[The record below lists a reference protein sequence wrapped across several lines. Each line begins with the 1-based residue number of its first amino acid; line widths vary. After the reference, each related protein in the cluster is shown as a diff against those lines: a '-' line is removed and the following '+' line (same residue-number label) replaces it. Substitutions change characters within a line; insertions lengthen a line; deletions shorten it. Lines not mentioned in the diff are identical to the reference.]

1 MTPGSRKEQVSPP
14 DTQEADGSEGRPPH
28 RGHPL
33 DRTGGLLVVKPAHL
47 SSMPL
52 PCTGPGAT
60 SLPCPLGFLVT
71 RQSDASLGPPGHP
84 VSWASNT
91 HLLPLRLPWP
101 RVLPDW
107 LQPEDTRVGAAGT
120 TWRLGGR
127 NCWEHQGLGGGH
139 RGSAVCCSPSR
150 LAQRLQLHGAS
161 PSVPEANIFQKRKP
175 RFREDCCL
183 PKATGREEGASLLCS
198 GWGLSLQLR
207 VPPRV
212 GGVLA
217 GPAESWGAWASLGL
231 GSLGASGG
239 FCMFIWLRS
248 PLAQALP
255 GC

>member
-52 PCTGPGAT
+52 HSTGPGTT
-60 SLPCPLGFLVT
+60 SLPCPLVT
-71 RQSDASLGPPGHP
+71 RQSDASPGPPGLP
-84 VSWASNT
+84 ISWASST
-91 HLLPLRLPWP
+91 HLLPLRPPWP

-107 LQPEDTRVGAAGT
+107 LQPEGTRVGAAGT

-127 NCWEHQGLGGGH
+127 SCWEHQGLGGGH

-161 PSVPEANIFQKRKP
+161 PSVLEANIFQKRKP

-183 PKATGREEGASLLCS
+183 PKATGREEGASLLCLWV
-198 GWGLSLQLR
+198 GPQPTAPGA
-207 VPPRV
+207 PRV

-231 GSLGASGG
+231 GSLGASGS

-255 GC
+255 EC